1 MLRKVLPVVAALLG
15 IAASTDAS
23 AQPRTGLPVH
33 VVVSGE
39 GPPIRVQIFQ
49 TPSPTICNLSA
60 RPLLDAMVEVGQTAS
75 VVSSTP
81 CVCYRH
87 TNGVLRRVDFGNA
100 QTVCWPRRF
109 NDDPYLRID
118 IRAERPR

>member
-1 MLRKVLPVVAALLG
+1 MRGLGVLLLSLLV
-15 IAASTDAS
+15 STDAS
-23 AQPRTGLPVH
+23 ANPQRLPVY
-33 VVVSGE
+33 VYVYGE
-39 GPPIRVQIFQ
+39 GPPIRVQVFQ
-49 TPSPTICNLSA
+49 TPRADYCPLSQ
-60 RPLLDAMVEVGQTAS
+60 RPLLDAMVEVGQTAAMTS
-75 VVSSTP
+75 ATP

-118 IRAERPR
+118 IRADKPR